1 MKNIVNKLNPGL
13 ITFRIGVLLLAS
25 APLFAAIFFLF
36 SLIISLLKEKLKIF
50 QDKWNYLFMTAG
62 FLMVLNA
69 LIHQLKYKNLSI
81 SSLTW
86 YPSSSLIGL
95 FNWIPL
101 FLCFWG
107 FQTYLNTFDKRKITS
122 KILMIGSFPVLVS
135 GFGQYWF
142 DWYGPIEAFNGLIVW
157 YQTDKFEGLTGL
169 FNNPNYTACWL
180 NVIWPFSI
188 VFLIEKTKTLLVKAS
203 SLIFILSIG
212 LAGVLT
218 ASRSG
223 IGGLLLNIP
232 LVLSP
237 MNLGVIFTLISLS
250 IGLILINI
258 LNIFPENINQ
268 ILNSIFPANFDIFSH
283 FFVSPDKVYG
293 RDTILTFAIEML
305 SKSPILGL
313 GASSFPIYY
322 FIKNNIYI
330 GHAHNL
336 ILDIAF
342 GYGVIV
348 AILVF
353 INIFLLCFFSFRK
366 IYLNNTK
373 SKFDIYFERSWW
385 ASFFVLLC
393 SQMVDVQYYDGRI
406 SIAFWIL
413 LSGLKCILEEESK
426 NMIYTNEQN

>member
-1 MKNIVNKLNPGL
+1 MKRIVNEIKPGL
-13 ITFRIGVLLLAS
+13 ITFRVGVFLLAS
-25 APLFAAIFFLF
+25 APFFAIVSFII
-36 SLIISLLKEKLKIF
+36 SLIISLSKEKLNIF
-50 QDKWNYLFMTAG
+50 QDKWNYLFISAA
-62 FLMVLNA
+62 FLMLLNT
-69 LIHQLKYKNLSI
+69 LLHQFKFKYLSI

-86 YPSSSLIGL
+86 DPSSSFVGL

-101 FLCFWG
+101 FFCFWG
-107 FQTYLNTFDKRKITS
+107 FQTYLNTFEKRKITS
-122 KILMIGSFPVLVS
+122 KFLMIGSFPVLVS
-135 GFGQYWF
+135 GFGQHLF
-142 DWYGPIEAFNGLIVW
+142 DWYGPFEAFNGLIIW
-157 YQTDKFEGLTGL
+157 YQTDKFLGLTGL

-180 NVIWPFSI
+180 NIVWPFSLAI
-188 VFLIEKTKTLLVKAS
+188 LMEKTKFFFVKAS
-203 SLIFILSIG
+203 SIIFILSIA
-212 LAGVLT
+212 LAGFLT

-223 IGGLLLNIP
+223 FGGLLLNIP

-237 MNLGVIFTLISLS
+237 MNLSIIITLTTLL

-258 LNIFPENINQ
+258 FNIFPENLKPF
-268 ILNSIFPANFDIFSH
+268 LNSILPAKFDIFSH
-283 FFVSPDKVYG
+283 FFNSPEKIYR
-293 RDTILTFAIEML
+293 RDTIISFAIEMIY
-305 SKSPILGL
+305 KNPMIGL
-313 GASSFPIYY
+313 GAASFPIYY
-322 FIKNNIYI
+322 FIKNNVYI

-353 INIFLLCFFSFRK
+353 LNIFLICFLSFKK

-373 SKFDIYFERSWW
+373 NKFDVYFERSWW
-385 ASFFVLLC
+385 ASFFVLIC
-393 SQMVDVQYYDGRI
+393 SQMFDVQYYDGRI